1 MTTLPKLYLVR
12 HGETAWSMSHRHTGR
27 TDVPLTRR
35 GEREALAVARTLKGL
50 GFGLVLTSPL
60 IRAHRTC
67 ELAGLAREAQME
79 PAAAEWDYGT
89 YEGMTTQEIHLQQPG
104 WRLFRDGCPEGES
117 PAQVGARADRVLDRI
132 RSCGGDALIFS
143 HGHFLRALAARWLG
157 LSAEFGQ
164 FLLLSTAAVSVLS
177 FEHNREEPA
186 LLRWNDTH
194 HLD

>member
-1 MTTLPKLYLVR
+1 MTLPELYLVR
-12 HGETAWSMSHRHTGR
+12 HGETAWSMSRRHTGR
-27 TDVPLTRR
+27 TDVPLTPR

-50 GFGLVLTSPL
+50 DFALVLTSPL

-67 ELAGLAREAQME
+67 ELAGLAREAQSE
-79 PAAAEWDYGT
+79 PAASEWDYGT
-89 YEGMTTQEIHLQQPG
+89 YEGMTTQEIHALQPG

-117 PAQVGARADRVLDRI
+117 PAEVGARADRVLDRI
-132 RSCGGDALIFS
+132 RGGDGNALLFS
-143 HGHFLRALAARWLG
+143 HGHFLRTLAARWLG

-177 FEHNREEPA
+177 FEHSRAEPA

-194 HLD
+194 HLG